1 MRHRS
6 GVGFLTHDP
15 EAAFFG
21 NKHKNRGLSLVM
33 IHLFDNEKNC
43 FSRPRAARRP
53 PDGGHF
59 SDGIDGVDKID
70 CVDGGQV
77 PAQQPNSPTQGRP
90 PLSPRPLLPQPKPW
104 GRKGAKRG
112 SKELLPHQDD
122 SIVLCRVQSLPDA
135 GARRLTLNS
144 NPFLQGFLSAFISV
158 HQRSDF
164 FMSLY
169 ECPSAVQS
177 CVTM

>member
-1 MRHRS
+1 
-6 GVGFLTHDP
+6 
-15 EAAFFG
+15 
-21 NKHKNRGLSLVM
+21 M

-169 ECPSAVQS
+169 ECPSAVQKTALRAVGPLFPPALS
-177 CVTM
+177 PPAKALGEKGSQAGL